1 MIHIKNRTFDKN
13 EITAHD
19 IFICAMGYETRSI
32 YLWESIST
40 KVLTKNSYIFVFED
54 YEKYNAKT
62 RAVVNEII
70 KNNLAT
76 VIITNYEKGSSV
88 QAEIKAIICQKQ
100 QELGEVVLHIDY
112 SSMPRSWYC
121 VLPFLIQDVLREKDK
136 VVFWYVAGTYPEN
149 YENSFDAGINSFKSF
164 GYPSL
169 RAEKRQHVLS
179 LSYDKVRTQAVL
191 SILDP
196 DEFIVC
202 HAYDPYHKD
211 ISNNVKKLNHNIVAQ
226 ASMLISLHLDDFEFM
241 VSKLSEVALEFLSVG
256 DIVFVPDGPKPL
268 IFAMSLIPY
277 YIKKKGVTCLQITR
291 NDLLYT
297 PVNVEPTNTIFGVE
311 FTCK

>member
-1 MIHIKNRTFDKN
+1 MISINNRKFAVDEIKNQ
-13 EITAHD
+13 D
-19 IFICAMGYETRSI
+19 IFICAMGYETRSF
-32 YLWESIST
+32 YLWENVSSN
-40 KVLTKNSYIFVFED
+40 VLRENNYIFLFND
-54 YEKYNAKT
+54 YNQYNAKT
-62 RAVVNEII
+62 MAIVDGIQ

-76 VIITNYEKGSSV
+76 IIKSNYEDGELV
-88 QAEIKAIICQKQ
+88 QTVIKSILCQKQ
-100 QELGEVVLHIDY
+100 HELEEVIIHIDY

-121 VLPFLIQDVLREKDK
+121 TLPFFIQDVLREKDK
-136 VVFWYVAGTYPEN
+136 VIFWYVAGTYPEN
-149 YENSFDAGINSFKSF
+149 YENSFDAGINSFKTL

-202 HAYDPYHKD
+202 NAYDPYHKN
-211 ISNNVKKLNHNIVAQ
+211 ISNNVRKLNYNIVAQ
-226 ASMLISLHLDDFEFM
+226 ASMLISLHIDNFKFM
-241 VSKLSEVALEFLSVG
+241 VSKLTEVALEFLSVG

-277 YIKKKGVTCLQITR
+277 CMEKKGVTCLQITR

-297 PVNVEPTNTIFGVE
+297 PVNVEPTNTVFGVE
-311 FTCK
+311 FTIK